1 MVQCCRCNGGGLC
14 KNCSCVKAG
23 KACIDC
29 LPSKKQRCSNLCRPR
44 SVTPPHP
51 QPSPPN
57 VHPSE
62 PTLNSPPRA
71 VSPEPEALPANSLD
85 GLGSE
90 LSVSVPLLVP
100 TNSNNLPVFQPVSN
114 PTFVWGSIDSAS
126 FTHMLDSAYNEA
138 VHCLFKIPQ
147 GNAGKSFTAE
157 LSRLFS
163 AFATGSALEQIAL
176 KAATVLPL
184 LMLQKP
190 CRSSKTI
197 VNIKCL
203 VKRLELWKEGDLTSL
218 LREGRAIQA
227 RLPKAHP
234 RRSEQQLSRSFAN
247 LMFHGKT
254 QAALQLLSNKG
265 KGMFFIS
272 MM

>member
-29 LPSKKQRCSNLCRPR
+29 LSSKKQRCSNLCR
-44 SVTPPHP
+44 VTPPHP

-71 VSPEPEALPANSLD
+71 VFPQLPTEPEALPANSLN

-90 LSVSVPLLVP
+90 LSVTVPLLVP

-138 VHCLFKIPQ
+138 VHWKNNLFKIPQ

-203 VKRLELWKEGDLTSL
+203 VKRLELWQDGDLTSI

-234 RRSEQQLSRSFAN
+234 
-247 LMFHGKT
+247 
-254 QAALQLLSNKG
+254 
-265 KGMFFIS
+265 I
-272 MM
+272 